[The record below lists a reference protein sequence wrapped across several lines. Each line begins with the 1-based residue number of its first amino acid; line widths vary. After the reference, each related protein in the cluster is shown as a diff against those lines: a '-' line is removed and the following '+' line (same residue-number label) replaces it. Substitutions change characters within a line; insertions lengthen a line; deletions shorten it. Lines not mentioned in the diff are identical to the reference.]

1 MGSDLALAWDEREE
15 RPLQLGIGRTTS
27 PGESTHR
34 GPWRS
39 TLLPE
44 FLIVACTLVLI
55 WFFRR
60 LLVDA
65 QRSDIE
71 LGTLLP
77 LFLAMMGLALAA
89 GVLVVGQASRSAR
102 RLAGPSQ
109 RLVVAMR
116 RTQRGDIAHRV
127 HLRHGDSLKEVAAE
141 FNKLLDWLNENPPP
155 GAKTGTDLIEVD
167 EKGADL
173 PGDVGL
179 ESSPEDVIEVGSM
192 SDD

>member
-27 PGESTHR
+27 PGKSTHR

-77 LFLAMMGLALAA
+77 LFLAMMG
-89 GVLVVGQASRSAR
+89 
-102 RLAGPSQ
+102 RLPV
-109 RLVVAMR
+109 R
-116 RTQRGDIAHRV
+116 RGDWRG
-127 HLRHGDSLKEVAAE
+127 LRSGSSWRYGVRSVVILHIE
-141 FNKLLDWLNENPPP
+141 F
-155 GAKTGTDLIEVD
+155 TFGTVTR
-167 EKGADL
+167 
-173 PGDVGL
+173 
-179 ESSPEDVIEVGSM
+179 
-192 SDD
+192 